1 MTTKKLASFIN
12 TEDNTEGY
20 VVAST
25 ERGFNAVLRD
35 LDSGQTVGAMVMIN
49 SFERA
54 VELAKQW
61 ANVR

>member
-1 MTTKKLASFIN
+1 MTTKLASFIN
-12 TEDNTEGY
+12 TDDNTEGY
-20 VVAST
+20 VVAHT

-35 LDSGQTVGAMVMIN
+35 LDSGQTVGAMVMIK